1 MTTAALQLLTTHPW
15 AICKQPTVAV
25 TILGTTTPCI
35 LSTDRFGR
43 KFIPFSYLL
52 REARLGKRT
61 SEAELAKLLGK
72 DRSLVC
78 KLESPNP
85 DKVHASAT
93 LVIEICIG
101 MGMDPLESHTA
112 YMAEIRPEYRAI
124 AYPDDPG
131 PGGRAFGLPLPGF
144 QTRLTTPRPR

>member
-1 MTTAALQLLTTHPW
+1 MTTPAQLIANQPW
-15 AICKQPTVAV
+15 LLVKQPTVEVA
-25 TILGTTTPCI
+25 IPGTSATCV
-35 LSTDRFGR
+35 LNTDRFGR
-43 KFIPFSYLL
+43 KFVPFSYLL

-93 LVIEICIG
+93 LIIEICIG

-112 YMAEIRPEYRAI
+112 YMAEVRPEYRAI

-144 QTRLTTPRPR
+144 QTRLTSLRPR